1 MPTPFSYTTTGV
13 SGYSGISGYSG
24 SAAAFSST
32 GTSGY
37 VVKYT
42 SANNIANSLL
52 LDNGTS
58 ITYPGTW
65 QIQQTYESMTVN
77 NTASA
82 TYGTVNIDLLSGS
95 SYYNTSSAV
104 GPWSLNFRG
113 TSSVALSSSLSSGRS
128 VTTTFLNTNG
138 AIAYYMLSAT
148 VDSATTTIKWQNS
161 LPPTAGNA
169 NSIDL
174 YVFTIIMT
182 SATPTYTVVGSQ
194 VRYA

>member
-1 MPTPFSYTTTGV
+1 MPL
-13 SGYSGISGYSG
+13 
-24 SAAAFSST
+24 
-32 GTSGY
+32 
-37 VVKYT
+37 
-42 SANNIANSLL
+42 ANTNIGNSLL
-52 LDNGTS
+52 FDNGTS

-77 NTASA
+77 TAASA
-82 TYGTVNIDLLSGS
+82 TYGTVNVPLLSGS

-104 GPWSLNFRG
+104 GPWSLNFYG
-113 TSSVALSSSLSSGRS
+113 TSTIPLSTSLTAGRS

-138 AIAYYMLSAT
+138 ATAYYMLSAT
-148 VDSATTTIKWQNS
+148 IDSAPATIKWQNAI
-161 LPPTAGNA
+161 PPTAGNA

-182 SATPTYTVVGSQ
+182 TATPTYTVIGSQ